1 MGMIA
6 GLPGASILSKDAIMN
21 IIVRESAPSDLP
33 AITEIYQHAV
43 VHGNASFEVDPP
55 DITEMSRRR
64 EVILGGGYPYLVA
77 ERGGRAVGYSYA
89 GAYRPR
95 RAYRF
100 AVENSIYV
108 APDQQG
114 AGIGRLLLSEL
125 IKRLEAGGF
134 RLIVAVIGDSANA
147 ASITLHARC
156 GFTHAGLLPAVGWKH
171 GRWLDSVLMTLPL
184 GDGNKSAPV

>member
-1 MGMIA
+1 MS
-6 GLPGASILSKDAIMN
+6 GAALLAKDARMN
-21 IIVRESAPSDLP
+21 IIIRDSAVTDLP

-43 VHGNASFEVDPP
+43 LHGNASFEVDPP
-55 DITEMSRRR
+55 DISEMSRRR
-64 EVILGGGYPYLVA
+64 EGILAGGYPYLVA
-77 ERGGRAVGYSYA
+77 ERAGRVVGYAYA

-95 RAYRF
+95 QAYRF
-100 AVENSIYV
+100 TVENSIYV

-114 AGIGRLLLSEL
+114 AGVGRTLLPSL
-125 IKRLEAGGF
+125 ISCLEQSGF

-156 GFTHAGLLPAVGWKH
+156 GFTHAGVLPAVGWKH

-184 GDGNKSAPV
+184 GAGATTAPV

>member
-1 MGMIA
+1 
-6 GLPGASILSKDAIMN
+6 MN
-21 IIVRESAPSDLP
+21 TIVRDSALSDIP

-43 VHGNASFEVDPP
+43 LHGNASFEVDPP
-55 DITEMSRRR
+55 DSQEMQRRR
-64 EVILGGGYPYLVA
+64 EAILTGGYPYLVA
-77 ERGGRAVGYSYA
+77 ERAGRVVGYSYA

-95 RAYRF
+95 QAYRF
-100 AVENSIYV
+100 TVENSIYI

-114 AGIGRLLLSEL
+114 AGIGRILLPAL

-156 GFTHAGLLPAVGWKH
+156 GFAHAGLLPAVGWKH

-184 GDGNKSAPV
+184 GEGARTPPV

>member
-1 MGMIA
+1 
-6 GLPGASILSKDAIMN
+6 MN

-55 DITEMSRRR
+55 DIAEMSRRR
-64 EVILGGGYPYLVA
+64 DVILGGGYPYLVA
-77 ERGGRAVGYSYA
+77 ERGGRVVGYSYA

>member
-1 MGMIA
+1 
-6 GLPGASILSKDAIMN
+6 MN
-21 IIVRESAPSDLP
+21 TIVRDSAPSDIS

-43 VHGNASFEVDPP
+43 LHGNASFEVDPP
-55 DITEMSRRR
+55 DTIDMHRRR
-64 EVILGGGYPYLVA
+64 EAILAGGYPYLVA
-77 ERGGRAVGYSYA
+77 ERAGRVVGYSYA

-95 RAYRF
+95 QAYRF
-100 AVENSIYV
+100 TVENSIYV

-114 AGIGRLLLSEL
+114 AGIGRVLLPAL
-125 IKRLEAGGF
+125 IQRLEVGGF

-156 GFTHAGLLPAVGWKH
+156 GFAHAGLLPAVGWKH

-184 GDGNKSAPV
+184 GEAARTPPV